1 LIVLQTIEAQG
12 ELKVEK
18 ENRTKN
24 GFCEI
29 KVKGK
34 LEPHWAEWFDSM
46 NIKIEPHTTI
56 ISGFVADQPAL
67 QGLIEKVSAL
77 GLTIVSFKFGDSNQ
91 EE

>member
-1 LIVLQTIEAQG
+1 LFEAQG
-12 ELKVEK
+12 EFKVEK
-18 ENRTKN
+18 EIHMQE

-46 NIKIEPHTTI
+46 NIKIEPQTTI

-77 GLTIVSFKFGDSNQ
+77 GLTIISFKFGSADA
-91 EE
+91 EK